1 MTESPEKLVRNAYN
15 VFMQKKKKKIAK
27 KVKFELN

>member
-15 VFMQKKKKKIAK
+15 VFMQKKKKIAK

>member
-15 VFMQKKKKKIAK
+15 VFMQKKKIAK